1 MLLVPST
8 IRFIWCCRKQS
19 SLVLH
24 PKSERWKLCPLILNQ
39 KNVDAKCLAQVLRG
53 GANALIPRKTEEI
66 FPNVTTYIYAA
77 FLHSYFM
84 NEVRENL
91 TRSVLRSPE
100 QYAVITHPFR
110 FFLAINERSKTRL
123 DVFSFVMVLKNLD
136 ITSCQQSDLQ
146 FKSPF
151 TVTINADG
159 QCSVS
164 LLSLFYSYINRFCTI
179 FWVPPLSSSMSRVQF
194 RTRDICGLSLL
205 ALHSAAINISLAP
218 PAFCCQQ
225 KPIFDLLWFNVMFLC
240 SGK

>member
-1 MLLVPST
+1 MSHKCWEAGPTPWYLEKPKRYFQMSQRTFMLL
-8 IRFIWCCRKQS
+8 
-19 SLVLH
+19 
-24 PKSERWKLCPLILNQ
+24 
-39 KNVDAKCLAQVLRG
+39 
-53 GANALIPRKTEEI
+53 
-66 FPNVTTYIYAA
+66 
-77 FLHSYFM
+77 FLHSYFK

-164 LLSLFYSYINRFCTI
+164 LLPLLYSYINRFCTI

-194 RTRDICGLSLL
+194 RTRDNMWVEFVGS
-205 ALHSAAINISLAP
+205 P
-218 PAFCCQQ
+218 FCCH
-225 KPIFDLLWFNVMFLC
+225 
-240 SGK
+240 